1 MQKSITL
8 FVVGILITL
17 AGCNGKQQNNQ
28 SPGESVTIVHSLN
41 TVEVPR
47 NPQRVV
53 VLDFSALENL
63 DYLGIKPVGVP
74 KTGLPGHLRKYKD
87 DASIADVGSIMEVN
101 LERINELQPDLIIM
115 GRRLV
120 EFYEELS
127 AIAPVIYPNVDGS
140 DDFLGAFTT
149 NLNDLGE
156 IFGRQE
162 QLDEALVAII
172 NRIEVVKAK
181 AEASEGKALILLHN
195 RGRFS
200 AYGSGSRFGF
210 IHDVLGVP
218 EAAQGLGTHT
228 HGNPVSSEYV
238 QKVNPDI
245 LFIVDRSKVV
255 GNVVLDKE
263 EVENQ
268 LVQQTAASR
277 EGKIYYLNPE
287 YWYLAGG
294 GIMSV
299 NAMIDEVAQ
308 AL

>member
-1 MQKSITL
+1 MM
-8 FVVGILITL
+8 GILITL
-17 AGCNGKQQNNQ
+17 AGCNSNQQKRQ
-28 SPGESVTIVHSLN
+28 TSGEKVTIVHALD
-41 TVEVPR
+41 TVEVPKK
-47 NPQRVV
+47 PQRVV

-74 KTGLPGHLRKYKD
+74 MSGLPSHLSKYSR
-87 DASIADVGSIMEVN
+87 DASITDVGSIVEVN
-101 LERINELQPDLIIM
+101 LEKINVLQPDLIIM

-120 EFYEELS
+120 EFYEELT

-140 DDFLGAFTT
+140 DDFLGSFST
-149 NLNDLGE
+149 NLHDLGE
-156 IFGRQE
+156 IFGRHE
-162 QLDEALVAII
+162 QLNEALVAIN
-172 NRIEVVKAK
+172 NRIEMVKAK
-181 AEASEGKALILLHN
+181 VEASEGKALILLHN

-245 LFIVDRSKVV
+245 LFIVDRSQVV
-255 GNVVLDKE
+255 GNLVLDRE
-263 EVENQ
+263 QVENQ
-268 LVQQTAASR
+268 LVQQTSASR
-277 EGKIYYLNPE
+277 EGKIFYLNPE

-294 GIMSV
+294 GITSV
-299 NAMIDEVAQ
+299 NAMIDEVDQ
-308 AL
+308 AF

>member
-1 MQKSITL
+1 MQKSITV
-8 FVVGILITL
+8 FVLGILIIL
-17 AGCNGKQQNNQ
+17 SGCNENRQNNQ
-28 SPGESVTIVHSLN
+28 SSGELVTIVHSLGS
-41 TVEVPR
+41 VEVPM

-53 VLDFSALENL
+53 VLDFSALENI

-74 KTGLPGHLRKYKD
+74 KTGLPSHLSKYKD
-87 DASIADVGSIMEVN
+87 DASIADVGSIVEVN
-101 LERINELQPDLIIM
+101 LEKINELQPDLIIM

-120 EFYEELS
+120 EFYDELS

-140 DDFLGAFTT
+140 DDFLGAFTS

-162 QLDEALVAII
+162 QLDEALAGI
-172 NRIEVVKAK
+172 NYRIEKVRIKVG
-181 AEASEGKALILLHN
+181 ASNGKALILLHN

-210 IHDVLGVP
+210 IHDVLGLQ
-218 EAAQGLGTHT
+218 EAAQGLGSHT

-255 GNVVLDKE
+255 GNIVLDSE
-263 EVENQ
+263 QVENQ
-268 LVQQTAASR
+268 LVQQTTASKK
-277 EGKIYYLNPE
+277 GKIFYLNPE
-287 YWYLAGG
+287 FWYLAGG
-294 GIMSV
+294 GIISV
-299 NAMIDEVAQ
+299 NAMIDEVEQ

>member
-1 MQKSITL
+1 MQKSITV
-8 FVVGILITL
+8 FVLGILIIL
-17 AGCNGKQQNNQ
+17 SGCNENRQNNQ
-28 SPGESVTIVHSLN
+28 SSGELVTIVHSLGS
-41 TVEVPR
+41 VEVPK

-53 VLDFSALENL
+53 VLDFSALENI

-74 KTGLPGHLRKYKD
+74 KTGLPSHLSKYKD
-87 DASIADVGSIMEVN
+87 DASIADVGSIVEVN
-101 LERINELQPDLIIM
+101 LEKINELQPDLIIM

-120 EFYEELS
+120 EFYDELS

-140 DDFLGAFTT
+140 DDFLGAFTS
-149 NLNDLGE
+149 NLNDMGE

-162 QLDEALVAII
+162 QLDEALAGI
-172 NRIEVVKAK
+172 NYRIEKVRIKVG
-181 AEASEGKALILLHN
+181 ASNGKALILLHN

-210 IHDVLGVP
+210 IHDVLGLQ
-218 EAAQGLGTHT
+218 EAAQGLGSHT

-255 GNVVLDKE
+255 GNVVLDRE

-268 LVQQTAASR
+268 LVQQTTASKK
-277 EGKIYYLNPE
+277 GKIFYLNPE
-287 YWYLAGG
+287 FWYLAGG
-294 GIMSV
+294 GIISV
-299 NAMIDEVAQ
+299 NAMIDEVEQ

>member
-1 MQKSITL
+1 MQKSITV
-8 FVVGILITL
+8 FMMGMLITM
-17 AGCNGKQQNNQ
+17 AGCNGNRQERQT
-28 SPGESVTIVHSLN
+28 SGERVTIAHALD
-41 TVEVPR
+41 TVEVPM

-74 KTGLPGHLRKYKD
+74 MTGLPAHLSKFSE
-87 DASIADVGSIMEVN
+87 DASITDVGSIVEVN
-101 LERINELQPDLIIM
+101 LEKINALQPDLIIM

-120 EFYEELS
+120 EFYDELS

-156 IFGRQE
+156 IFDRQE
-162 QLDEALVAII
+162 ELNEALAAIN
-172 NRIEVVKAK
+172 NRIEKVKAK
-181 AEASEGKALILLHN
+181 VEASEGKALILLHN

-210 IHDVLGVP
+210 IHDVLGVA
-218 EAAQGLGTHT
+218 EAAQGLGIHT

-238 QKVNPDI
+238 QKVNPDM
-245 LFIVDRSKVV
+245 LFIVDRSMVV
-255 GNVVLDKE
+255 GNLVLDRE
-263 EVENQ
+263 QVENQ
-268 LVQQTAASR
+268 LVQQTTASKK
-277 EGKIYYLNPE
+277 GKIFYLNPE
-287 YWYLAGG
+287 FWYLAGG
-294 GIMSV
+294 GITSV
-299 NAMIDEVAQ
+299 NAMIDEVDQ

>member
-1 MQKSITL
+1 MQKSITV
-8 FVVGILITL
+8 FMVGMLITL
-17 AGCNGKQQNNQ
+17 AGCNGNQQERQ
-28 SPGESVTIVHSLN
+28 TSGERVTITHALD
-41 TVEVPR
+41 TVEVPM

-74 KTGLPGHLRKYKD
+74 MSGLPAHLSKYSE
-87 DASIADVGSIMEVN
+87 DASITDVGSIVEVN
-101 LERINELQPDLIIM
+101 LEKINALQPDLIIM

-120 EFYEELS
+120 EFYEELT

-149 NLNDLGE
+149 NLHDLGE

-162 QLDEALVAII
+162 QLNEALAAI
-172 NRIEVVKAK
+172 NKRIERVKAK
-181 AEASEGKALILLHN
+181 VETSEGKALILLHN

-245 LFIVDRSKVV
+245 LFIVDRSQVV
-255 GNVVLDKE
+255 GNLVLDRE
-263 EVENQ
+263 QVENQ
-268 LVQQTAASR
+268 LVQQTNASR
-277 EGKIYYLNPE
+277 KGMIIYLNPE

-294 GIMSV
+294 GITSV
-299 NAMIDEVAQ
+299 NAMIDEVEQ